1 LKLIW
6 IVVGLTIIILVIGG
20 YFSLISGLHE
30 LGPMIEQFSAAFG
43 KVIGGIVMIITG
55 VSLTGI
61 LVHYYILKRRN
72 KKDSSNANRK
82 D

>member
-6 IVVGLTIIILVIGG
+6 VVVGLIIVILVIGG
-20 YFSLISGLHE
+20 YFSVISGLHE

-43 KVIGGIVMIITG
+43 KFIGGIVMIITG

-72 KKDSSNANRK
+72 RKNSSNADRK
-82 D
+82 N

>member
-1 LKLIW
+1 MKLIW
-6 IVVGLTIIILVIGG
+6 VVVGLIIIILVIGG

-61 LVHYYILKRRN
+61 LVHYYILKRKA
-72 KKDSSNANRK
+72 KKDDKS
-82 D
+82 